1 MTLEMTPEKLAEME
15 EIRLMQVRSQA
26 AEFAGK
32 AILLSGMM
40 APLSVGMAKRLEF
53 GCDLRDNMLWKEPTM
68 SGAVNVY
75 AELSSSREWTV
86 SGKPKP
92 AARAVEFLQDAH
104 SPDVVTGLYTKGLET
119 YLQRRAVDHV
129 AVGMTA
135 FLNRSI
141 PGQKITRMEYLDPG
155 LLSFGRERQTT
166 SEILPSERVWSYEG
180 ERFRHDQVFIS
191 YALPIGAQGN
201 FISPLAPV
209 VPDMQLAYLIRE
221 HDMAALDGR
230 RIRDVVLVGSD
241 SAQQTIQNAILTQVA
256 LWAGADPAQVGIPIV
271 SLNTPSG
278 TKIADMIHLLSLS
291 RLPEEFNREE
301 FMFAYVN
308 KISSGLGL
316 ALRHFWNNEKTT
328 NKALEEIQEQ
338 RQQQKGPA
346 EFVKKEE
353 RLINRSGILNQFGGK
368 VRFGFIEEVDAQS
381 QLTNAQVLQA
391 TASALEKIS
400 TVFQAALSLDAM
412 LDWMQSIRV
421 LPAELELID
430 SEGEYTLMQPDTQG
444 QEPGE
449 TTVQG
454 NPSPTAL
461 PDREKKPKKVLKFKR
476 SPLQEGEV
484 TINHK
489 GEVIDHHYRVFS
501 AATRLAEDHLKEDE
515 EESIGEVFDDLIQD
529 DRNRLAQKVTSQF
542 MAGTLNVADA
552 KLFYSDDE
560 VSGALARLEA
570 GTLKDVD
577 YSVLSALVDKAE
589 A

>member
-1 MTLEMTPEKLAEME
+1 MTLEMTPENLAEME

-166 SEILPSERVWSYEG
+166 SEILPNERVWSYEG

-400 TVFQAALSLDAM
+400 TVFQAALSLEG
-412 LDWMQSIRV
+412 LLLHRV
-421 LPAELELID
+421 L
-430 SEGEYTLMQPDTQG
+430 
-444 QEPGE
+444 
-449 TTVQG
+449 TVDG
-454 NPSPTAL
+454 
-461 PDREKKPKKVLKFKR
+461 
-476 SPLQEGEV
+476 
-484 TINHK
+484 
-489 GEVIDHHYRVFS
+489 
-501 AATRLAEDHLKEDE
+501 
-515 EESIGEVFDDLIQD
+515 
-529 DRNRLAQKVTSQF
+529 
-542 MAGTLNVADA
+542 
-552 KLFYSDDE
+552 
-560 VSGALARLEA
+560 
-570 GTLKDVD
+570 
-577 YSVLSALVDKAE
+577 VLSIHVDSFE
-589 A
+589 CCS